1 MNILVTNDDSFASP
15 LFAMLVEFLKPLGTL
30 SIVVPKHEQS
40 WRGKSITA
48 HDPVVI
54 EEMDYFGNHAYS
66 IVGTPADATNWG
78 IYHACSSKPDLVVSG
93 INVGLNTG
101 LSFMFSSGTVGA
113 CLEANIAG
121 IPALAISQEF
131 PRAIKKEQWDA
142 TKKLEQSVLEHLHNQ
157 NAHVLN
163 AIYEKVVPDN
173 IEEPVTWSAN
183 IPYHLLQD
191 YNVEHAFLGHAMY
204 VSLFEQNGEHYKH
217 RIHAI
222 PTDPDPRSDIGIL
235 QSGHVSLSRIDI
247 REIGRL
253 PG

>member
-15 LFAMLVEFLKPLGTL
+15 LFEMLVEFLKPLGTL

-54 EEMDYFGNHAYS
+54 EEMDYCGSHAYS
-66 IVGTPADATNWG
+66 IVGTPADAANWG

-101 LSFMFSSGTVGA
+101 LGFMFSSGTVGA

-142 TKKLEQSVLEHLHNQ
+142 QKKLDQSVLDHIQKQ
-157 NAHVLN
+157 NTHVLGS
-163 AIYEKVVPDN
+163 IYEKVVPHKINDA
-173 IEEPVTWSAN
+173 VTWSAN

-191 YNVEHAFLGHAMY
+191 YKVEYAFLGHAMY
-204 VSLFEQNGEHYKH
+204 GSLFEQNGEHYKH

-222 PTDPDPRSDIGIL
+222 PTDPDPRSDIGL
-235 QSGHVSLSRIDI
+235 LRNGHVSLSRIDI
-247 REIGRL
+247 RDIGRL
-253 PG
+253 PA